1 MSPTVALDI
10 TEHLKPPRAL
20 FLPFMMGHLFGVP
33 FHKELHTEVVM
44 ACLALLEQT
53 SETSILGRFPKTWA
67 DARREGKR
75 IAESARVSRE

>member
-1 MSPTVALDI
+1 MSPTVAIDI

-33 FHKELHTEVVM
+33 FHKDLHTEVVL

-53 SETSILGRFPKTWA
+53 SETLILDRFPKTWA

-75 IAESARVSRE
+75 LAQSSQTS